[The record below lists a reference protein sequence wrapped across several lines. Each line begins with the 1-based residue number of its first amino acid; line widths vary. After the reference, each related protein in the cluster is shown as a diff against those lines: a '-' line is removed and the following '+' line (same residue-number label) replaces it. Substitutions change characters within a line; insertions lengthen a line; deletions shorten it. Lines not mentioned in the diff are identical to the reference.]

1 MTTVCYLSVALPL
14 EADVTGLATTD
25 YGDGNSGWMRVVI
38 LLFSFGFLGVEVVQA
53 IYLRASYFEDFW
65 NLFLTVSYL
74 MNIYIVLEHVYSFS
88 GCTYDQM
95 INIGAISVTI
105 QWFVLYYWM
114 RLVPSLAFFVTFLVE
129 VIKDIAGF
137 VVMFVICIL
146 MFGNA
151 IYIIHKSNGDE
162 RSANFGGEED
172 LFTKSFENEFI
183 DSMFGQYQITIGMGD
198 IYSGTNTLPWIFYM
212 CTTLFTQLTFFNML
226 IGIMGQTF
234 ERVCEGRERNS
245 LMERTKM
252 TADFLWILI
261 LDKKIKDKRY
271 LYLIRPEEDEEA
283 GQVEGSIGG
292 IKRQLLKLDKKMTDQ
307 LVAQAQKISSEV
319 ADNQMVA
326 MSTLNEKTAEI
337 EQTVKNFK
345 GKFEEIL
352 TLLKNK

>member
-1 MTTVCYLSVALPL
+1 
-14 EADVTGLATTD
+14 
-25 YGDGNSGWMRVVI
+25 
-38 LLFSFGFLGVEVVQA
+38 
-53 IYLRASYFEDFW
+53 
-65 NLFLTVSYL
+65 
-74 MNIYIVLEHVYSFS
+74 
-88 GCTYDQM
+88 
-95 INIGAISVTI
+95 
-105 QWFVLYYWM
+105 
-114 RLVPSLAFFVTFLVE
+114 
-129 VIKDIAGF
+129 
-137 VVMFVICIL
+137 
-146 MFGNA
+146 
-151 IYIIHKSNGDE
+151 
-162 RSANFGGEED
+162 
-172 LFTKSFENEFI
+172 
-183 DSMFGQYQITIGMGD
+183 
-198 IYSGTNTLPWIFYM
+198 
-212 CTTLFTQLTFFNML
+212 
-226 IGIMGQTF
+226 
-234 ERVCEGRERNS
+234 
-245 LMERTKM
+245 MERTKM